1 MKTSSVFC
9 KFEIPSRNSK
19 IADRIFYIYKSCVN
33 PILRNVPF
41 TYPWILATAVG
52 DDVKTVLDVGCG
64 TGGLMAMISK
74 GKNWDITG
82 VELFDDSIRAAE
94 ATGAYKKII
103 KADITRL
110 PEEITG
116 KKYDVVFSS
125 MAVEH
130 LPKSEALALIK
141 QMEAMSIK
149 RTVVTT
155 IVGFYGFCPL
165 DAHGEEKNPYQIHI
179 SGWEP
184 DEFRQMGYVA
194 HGQGL
199 ALVWK
204 EGCWAYKVPRFIRP
218 LLFGFSLLFAP
229 LVYFAVSL
237 GVAQIAH
244 KKNEPASK

>member
-1 MKTSSVFC
+1 M
-9 KFEIPSRNSK
+9 
-19 IADRIFYIYKSCVN
+19 N
-33 PILRNVPF
+33 PILRKIPF

-52 DDVKTVLDVGCG
+52 NDVKTVLDVGCG
-64 TGGLMAMISK
+64 TGDLMAMIAK

-82 VELFDDSIRAAE
+82 VELFDDSIKAAE
-94 ATGAYKKII
+94 STGAYKKIV

-110 PEEITG
+110 PREIID

-130 LPKSEALALIK
+130 IPKAEALALIK
-141 QMEAMSIK
+141 QMEDMSLK

-165 DAHGEEKNPYQIHI
+165 DSHGEEKNPYQVHV

-184 DEFRQMGYVA
+184 SEFRKMGYVTR
-194 HGQGL
+194 GQGL

-204 EGCWAYKVPRFIRP
+204 EGSGVYTAPRFLRP
-218 LLFGFSLLFAP
+218 LLFGFSLLLSP
-229 LVYFAVSL
+229 LVYYEASL
-237 GVAQIAH
+237 GVAQIAC
-244 KKNEPASK
+244 KKNPVHKINFTS

>member
-1 MKTSSVFC
+1 MK
-9 KFEIPSRNSK
+9 
-19 IADRIFYIYKSCVN
+19 
-33 PILRNVPF
+33 PILRKVPF

-64 TGGLMAMISK
+64 TGDLMAMIAK

-82 VELFDDSIRAAE
+82 VELFDDSIKSAQ
-94 ATGAYKKII
+94 TTNVYKKIV
-103 KADITRL
+103 KADITKL
-110 PEEITG
+110 PAEITN

-130 LPKSEALALIK
+130 IPKVEALALIK

-155 IVGFYGFCPL
+155 IVGFYDFCPL
-165 DAHGEEKNPYQIHI
+165 DAEGKEKNPYQVHV
-179 SGWEP
+179 SGWDPE
-184 DEFRQMGYVA
+184 EFRQMGYMTR
-194 HGQGL
+194 GQGL

-204 EGCWAYKVPRFIRP
+204 EGCWAYTAPHFLRP
-218 LLFGFSLLFAP
+218 LLFGFSLLCSP

-244 KKNEPASK
+244 KKIQSATK

>member
-1 MKTSSVFC
+1 
-9 KFEIPSRNSK
+9 
-19 IADRIFYIYKSCVN
+19 VN
-33 PILRNVPF
+33 PILRKVPF

-52 DDVKTVLDVGCG
+52 NDVRTVLDIGCG
-64 TGGLMAMISK
+64 TGDLMAMIAK

-82 VELFDDSIRAAE
+82 VELFDDSIKAAE
-94 ATGAYKKII
+94 ATGVYEKII
-103 KADITRL
+103 KADITKL
-110 PEEITG
+110 PEEITQ

-130 LPKSEALALIK
+130 IPKAEALELIR
-141 QMEAMSIK
+141 QMESMSIK

-165 DAHGEEKNPYQIHI
+165 DPDGEEKNPYQVHV

-184 DEFRQMGYVA
+184 SEFRQMGYVTR
-194 HGQGL
+194 GQGL

-204 EGCWAYKVPRFIRP
+204 EDCWAYKVPRFIRP
-218 LLFGFSLLFAP
+218 LLFGFSLLLSP

-237 GVAQIAH
+237 GVAQIAR
-244 KKNEPASK
+244 KEKSSR